1 MNVAAALG
9 RNIFPDNF
17 TSGVFPSF
25 NLPPLHS
32 LMEKFISELV
42 LEEVKKEN
50 KKYIGRGE
58 GILRQTT
65 KFKYAELSSSIG
77 SFRSKEHESS
87 PVHTDIVAFIDC
99 IDCFGF
105 IFKK

>member
-1 MNVAAALG
+1 MNMAAASE

-32 LMEKFISELV
+32 LMETFISELV

-50 KKYIGRGE
+50 KEYIGRGE
-58 GILRQTT
+58 GILRQTR
-65 KFKYAELSSSIG
+65 KFKCAELSSSIG
-77 SFRSKEHESS
+77 SFRSKEHEKFTSA
-87 PVHTDIVAFIDC
+87 HGHCGIYRLY
-99 IDCFGF
+99 
-105 IFKK
+105 